1 MPIMPFILWGV
12 GLLLIFLEF
21 YLPGAV
27 LGISGGLLVL
37 SSIVLFAYENGSPL
51 VVLLYVFCTA
61 ISIGVLI
68 KFSIWRIRSTK
79 PDYSI
84 YSDAN
89 QEGYVASKFDK
100 TKIGKIGI
108 VLSDLKPGGYILIE
122 GKQYQA
128 ISQTGYVIKG
138 SSVQVL
144 GGQEESLLVKPIPT

>member
-1 MPIMPFILWGV
+1 MPMMPFLLWGV

-27 LGISGGLLVL
+27 LGVSGGLLIL
-37 SSIVLFAYENGSPL
+37 SGVVLFAYETGSPL
-51 VVLLYVFCTA
+51 ATILYVISA
-61 ISIGVLI
+61 ITSIGALI
-68 KFSIWRIRSTK
+68 KFSLWRIRSTK

-100 TKIGKIGI
+100 TKIGKVGI

-128 ISQTGYVIKG
+128 ISQTGYIVKG
-138 SSVQVL
+138 SSVKVL
-144 GGQEESLLVKPIPT
+144 GGQEESLLVKPMPS